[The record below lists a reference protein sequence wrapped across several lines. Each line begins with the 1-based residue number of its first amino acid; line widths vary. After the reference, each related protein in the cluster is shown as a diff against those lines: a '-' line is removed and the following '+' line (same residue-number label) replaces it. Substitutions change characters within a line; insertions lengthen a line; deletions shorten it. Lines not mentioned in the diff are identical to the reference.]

1 MEIHYL
7 VDGVENRDFRGH
19 YGYNYHPGLFRSGEM
34 YLEAGRHQ
42 VILEYRTINVHVTQ
56 DQDWTSAIFKVD
68 YFKRV
73 Q

>member
-42 VILEYRTINVHVTQ
+42 VILEYRMINAAVTP
-56 DQDWTSAIFKVD
+56 D
-68 YFKRV
+68 
-73 Q
+73 